1 MKKVQRPIVQFNRM
15 PFVFILFIQYQ
26 RISELLCPGPSMI
39 FCLNK
44 NSHFFTIKD
53 SPIFLAVAE
62 EFRNSRVRNSRLKS

>member
-44 NSHFFTIKD
+44 NPHFLLSKILP
-53 SPIFLAVAE
+53 SFL
-62 EFRNSRVRNSRLKS
+62 S